1 MYCGVCRLC
10 NFFLANIATVYLT
23 LNCHTKKMFC
33 FLYKLEAEVTIIEAV
48 NHEVLQPNYHFEPSD
63 KNKFIFFT

>member
-10 NFFLANIATVYLT
+10 NFFLAIIATVYLT
-23 LNCHTKKMFC
+23 
-33 FLYKLEAEVTIIEAV
+33 FLYKLEAEVTITEAV
-48 NHEVLQPNYHFEPSD
+48 NHEVLQPDYHFEPSD

>member
-23 LNCHTKKMFC
+23 LNCHTKKM
-33 FLYKLEAEVTIIEAV
+33 VTITEAV